1 MNNKSLKKN
10 WPYLLIPVL
19 LVVIVASLAWAFAE
33 NKRADELSVDN
44 ISQQSTETQ
53 LQDHGIIPLDPTQ
66 ASNSK
71 TTADDLAYIIEEE
84 KLAHD
89 VYQAMYEKWGI
100 RIFNNIQNSETT
112 HQNMVFA
119 VMESRSLADPR
130 QSELGKFTDRDL
142 QKLYDTLIAQGN
154 QSQAEA
160 YKVGVIIEETD
171 IADLKKILGNLDAKD
186 GDIKAVLENLL
197 NGSENHLRAFNRQVT
212 R

>member
-19 LVVIVASLAWAFAE
+19 LVVIFASLAWAFAE

-100 RIFNNIQNSETT
+100 RIFNNIKNSETT

-130 QSELGKFTDRDL
+130 QSKLGKFTDRDL

>member
-100 RIFNNIQNSETT
+100 RIFNNIKNSETT

-130 QSELGKFTDRDL
+130 QSKLGKFTDRDL